1 MTAVA
6 VRRAVPA
13 DAAAIARVHVRGW
26 HEAYTG
32 RMPQSI
38 LDRLDLDRLTRVRRE
53 LLGHEERI
61 SDRLPSETTGT
72 VRPGAARTHDLG
84 RTWVAVTAGSIVG
97 FAVSGASR
105 DDPPVAPVELYAIYV
120 LAAHHGTG
128 AGQALIDAALGDER
142 ASLWVLDDNPRAHA
156 FYARNGFRPDG
167 AAKDDASW
175 GESISE
181 VRLVR
186 G

>member
-53 LLGHEERI
+53 LLGHEQRI
-61 SDRLPSETTGT
+61 SDRVPPDAGGAENTG
-72 VRPGAARTHDLG
+72 PQRTHDLG
-84 RTWVAVTAGSIVG
+84 RTWVAVTGGSIVG

-105 DDPPVAPVELYAIYV
+105 DVPPVAPVELYAIYV

-128 AGQALIDAALGDER
+128 AGRALLDAALGDER

-156 FYARNGFRPDG
+156 LYARNGFRPDG
-167 AAKDDASW
+167 AAKDDTSW

>member
-53 LLGHEERI
+53 LLGHEQRI
-61 SDRLPSETTGT
+61 SDRVPPDAAGTENTGSQ
-72 VRPGAARTHDLG
+72 RTHDLG
-84 RTWVAVTAGSIVG
+84 RTWVAVTGGSIVG
-97 FAVSGASR
+97 FAVSGSSR
-105 DDPPVAPVELYAIYV
+105 DAPPVAPVELYAIYV

-128 AGQALIDAALGDER
+128 AGQALLDAALGDER

-167 AAKDDASW
+167 AAKDDTSW

>member
-1 MTAVA
+1 
-6 VRRAVPA
+6 
-13 DAAAIARVHVRGW
+13 
-26 HEAYTG
+26 
-32 RMPQSI
+32 MPQSI
-38 LDRLDLDRLTRVRRE
+38 LDRLDLVRLTRVRRE
-53 LLGHEERI
+53 LLGHEQRI
-61 SDRLPSETTGT
+61 SDRVPPDAAGAENTG
-72 VRPGAARTHDLG
+72 PQRTHDLG
-84 RTWVAVTAGSIVG
+84 RTWVAVTGGSIVG
-97 FAVSGASR
+97 FAVSGSSR
-105 DDPPVAPVELYAIYV
+105 DVPPVAPVELYAIYV

-128 AGQALIDAALGDER
+128 AGQALLDAALGDER

-167 AAKDDASW
+167 AAKDDTSW

>member
-53 LLGHEERI
+53 LLGHEQRLDERE
-61 SDRLPSETTGT
+61 SS
-72 VRPGAARTHDLG
+72 GAARPNHTERTHDLG
-84 RTWVAVTAGSIVG
+84 RTWVAVTGGSIVG
-97 FAVSGASR
+97 FAVSGSSR

-128 AGQALIDAALGDER
+128 AGQALLDAALGDES
-142 ASLWVLDDNPRAHA
+142 ASLWVLADNARARA

-167 AAKDDASW
+167 AEKDDTSW

-186 G
+186 E

>member
-53 LLGHEERI
+53 LLGHEQRLDERE
-61 SDRLPSETTGT
+61 SS
-72 VRPGAARTHDLG
+72 GAARPNHTERTHDLG
-84 RTWVAVTAGSIVG
+84 RTWVAVTGGSIVG
-97 FAVSGASR
+97 FAVSGSSR

-128 AGQALIDAALGDER
+128 AGQALLDAALGDES
-142 ASLWVLDDNPRAHA
+142 ASLWVLADNPRARA

-167 AAKDDASW
+167 AEKDDTSW

-186 G
+186 E

>member
-1 MTAVA
+1 MTAVV

-13 DAAAIARVHVRGW
+13 DAAAIARVHVGGW

-38 LDRLDLDRLTRVRRE
+38 LDRLDVDRLTRVRRE
-53 LLGHEERI
+53 LLGHEQRI
-61 SDRLPSETTGT
+61 GDRQSSG
-72 VRPGAARTHDLG
+72 GASTDQVLEPAHDLG
-84 RTWVAVTAGSIVG
+84 RTWVAVTSGTIVG

-105 DDPPVAPVELYAIYV
+105 DDPPAAPLELYAIYV
-120 LAAHHGTG
+120 RAAHYGTG
-128 AGQALIDAALGDER
+128 AGQALLDAALGDEP
-142 ASLWVLDDNPRAHA
+142 ASLWVLTDNPRARA

-167 AAKDDASW
+167 VAKDDTGW
-175 GESISE
+175 GETISE

>member
-53 LLGHEERI
+53 LLGHEQRI
-61 SDRLPSETTGT
+61 SDRVPPDAAGAENTG
-72 VRPGAARTHDLG
+72 PQRTHDLG
-84 RTWVAVTAGSIVG
+84 RTWVAVTGGSIVG
-97 FAVSGASR
+97 FAVSGSSR
-105 DDPPVAPVELYAIYV
+105 DVPPVAPVELYAIYV

-128 AGQALIDAALGDER
+128 AGQALLDAALGDER

-167 AAKDDASW
+167 AAKDDTSW

>member
-1 MTAVA
+1 VTAVA

-53 LLGHEERI
+53 LLGHEQRI
-61 SDRLPSETTGT
+61 RDRMPSDGAGT
-72 VRPGAARTHDLG
+72 EHAGSARSHDLG

-97 FAVSGASR
+97 FAVSGSSR

-128 AGQALIDAALGDER
+128 AGQALLDAALGDES
-142 ASLWVLDDNPRAHA
+142 ASLWVLDDNPRARA

-167 AAKDDASW
+167 AEKDDTSW
-175 GESISE
+175 GETISE

-186 G
+186 R